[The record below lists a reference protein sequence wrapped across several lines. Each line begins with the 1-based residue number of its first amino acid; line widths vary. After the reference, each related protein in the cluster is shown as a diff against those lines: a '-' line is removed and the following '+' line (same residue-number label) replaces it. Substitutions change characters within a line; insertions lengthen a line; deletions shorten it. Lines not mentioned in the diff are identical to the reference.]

1 MSNHPEDCPCVN
13 CNPTAC
19 TDCGMASP
27 GGTHL
32 NERGICRHS
41 RACTGRQMLKSGAPV
56 EAAAAHAQ
64 GLDREAGGV
73 APELTLTKGEL
84 RNGESWMPDEWPYD
98 DDPPD
103 PL

>member
-13 CNPTAC
+13 CNPTPC
-19 TDCGMASP
+19 KDCGMASP

-41 RACTGRQMLKSGAPV
+41 RACTGRQMLNAGEPV

-64 GLDREAGGV
+64 GLDRDAGGV
-73 APELTLTKGEL
+73 SSQLV
-84 RNGESWMPDEWPYD
+84 DEWPFD

>member
-1 MSNHPEDCPCVN
+1 VSNHPADCPCVN

-41 RACTGRQMLKSGAPV
+41 RARTGRQMLKAGEPV

-73 APELTLTKGEL
+73 SPQLDDILLEQANSLAV
-84 RNGESWMPDEWPYD
+84 DDWPFP

>member
-1 MSNHPEDCPCVN
+1 MPHPDDCPCVN
-13 CNPTAC
+13 CNPIPC
-19 TDCGMASP
+19 KDCGMASP

-41 RACTGRQMLKSGAPV
+41 QACTGRQMLKAGAPV
-56 EAAAAHAQ
+56 EEAAAHAQ
-64 GLDREAGGV
+64 GLDRKAGGV
-73 APELTLTKGEL
+73 ATELV
-84 RNGESWMPDEWPYD
+84 DEWPYD

>member
-1 MSNHPEDCPCVN
+1 MSNHPHGCPCVN

-19 TDCGMASP
+19 GDCGMASL

-32 NERGICRHS
+32 NGHGTCQHR
-41 RACTGRQMLKSGAPV
+41 RACEGRQMLNAGDSTK
-56 EAAAAHAQ
+56 AAAMHAQ
-64 GLDREAGGV
+64 GRGGV
-73 APELTLTKGEL
+73 SPELGPTAEEDYAAFDRG
-84 RNGESWMPDEWPYD
+84 EWPFD